1 MNCWKPLIRVLLYPV
16 QFEPDPLA
24 AVERVLAQLR
34 ARPDPGRSP
43 EALLE
48 AVRLALASE
57 ASLASLLPQGHPEP
71 VVRGYLAE
79 VARRLSAPAS
89 PT

>member
-1 MNCWKPLIRVLLYPV
+1 MACWKPLIRVLLYPV
-16 QFEPDPLA
+16 QFEPDPRA
-24 AVERVLAQLR
+24 GVERVLAQLR
-34 ARPDPGRSP
+34 ASRDPGRSP

-57 ASLASLLPQGHPEP
+57 ASLASLIPQGHPEP

-79 VARRLSAPAS
+79 VARRLRAPAS
-89 PT
+89 ST